1 MVAEKEELAAVI
13 DLSSG
18 KVGVA
23 QKASPAEGSDGVTTT
38 EVADTAS
45 GAEVAQTGPLSD
57 ADAGRFKV
65 GEKATIFL
73 LCGNTMVTY
82 QAAEGVFVEVPG
94 SRGGKNEYGWKILC
108 LVEPVLHRHHQV
120 NVGQTVQWG
129 YVHEVPAATQH
140 HQQQQQQQQQQQHGA
155 LEASPALLAKTRA
168 VCESEGGM
176 QGGPEAVAEVSA
188 AAMTT
193 TALTTTALTTTA
205 ASAKPVGASKE
216 VAAASTEK
224 GAGGKSIYGRASQ
237 YLSVPFV

>member
-1 MVAEKEELAAVI
+1 VIAEKEELAAVI

-140 HQQQQQQQQQQQHGA
+140 HQQQQQQQQQQHGA

-176 QGGPEAVAEVSA
+176 QGGPEAVAAVSA